1 MSDLRTTYLGLRL
14 KNPLVSSASPLAR
27 DLDTPKRLEEAGA
40 AAIVMDSL
48 FEEQVIKDLQSDGNA
63 SIAVTEEGESRSAEY
78 LERLYHL
85 KDELSIPVIAS
96 LNCDSTG
103 AWVRFAAMFEE
114 AGADALELNIYFM
127 ATDLEHTSVE
137 VENRYVD
144 IIRSVRESVRIP
156 IAVKVSPYFSAFGNV
171 AKRFDMAGVNGLVLF
186 NRFFQPDID
195 LDTMTVQPGPVMST
209 RDNSRLPLRWI
220 AVLSE
225 KLECSLAASSGI
237 HSSEEVLKLIAC
249 GADVAQMATVLLQRG
264 PEYLATILRDLDSW
278 LDRHGYSSLQRL
290 KGSMSYGKVEN
301 PGDFERAH
309 YIYGLTHYHGTE
321 RRSDD

>member
-1 MSDLRTTYLGLRL
+1 MSDLSTTYLGLRL
-14 KNPLVSSASPLAR
+14 RNPLVSAASPLAR

-48 FEEQVIKDLQSDGNA
+48 FEEQVIQDLQSGESAND
-63 SIAVTEEGESRSAEY
+63 SLSDEGESRSAEY

-85 KDELSIPVIAS
+85 KEELSIPVIAS

-127 ATDLEHTSVE
+127 ATEMDRTSEDVEH
-137 VENRYVD
+137 RYID

-156 IAVKVSPYFSAFGNV
+156 IAVKVSPYFSAFANV
-171 AKRFDMAGVNGLVLF
+171 ARQFDMAGVNGLVLF

-195 LDTMTVQPGPVMST
+195 LDTMTVQPGPVLST

-220 AVLSE
+220 AILSE
-225 KLECSLAASSGI
+225 QLECSLAASSGI
-237 HSSEEVLKLIAC
+237 HSSQEVLKLIAC
-249 GADVAQMATVLLQRG
+249 GADVTQMATVLLQRG
-264 PEYLATILRDLDSW
+264 PGYLATILRNLDTW
-278 LDRHGYSSLQRL
+278 LERHGYAALHDL
-290 KGSMSYGKVEN
+290 KGSMSYGMVEN
-301 PGDFERAH
+301 PADFERAH
-309 YIYGLTHYHGTE
+309 YIYGLTHYHGADG
-321 RRSDD
+321 RVID